1 MAAGGIGDSG
11 QYKMGVRTHPNIA
24 AKTHRWSVLLQPT
37 AGTIYP
43 AQALHAAFLVF
54 GNLPA

>member
-11 QYKMGVRTHPNIA
+11 LYKMGVRTHPNIA
-24 AKTHRWSVLLQPT
+24 AKTHMWSVLLAPT

-43 AQALHAAFLVF
+43 AQALHATFLVF